1 MWQWYVGGNR
11 RCRYLCVLENQVW
24 SLPTSQVQKHIAK
37 LESKS
42 KYWVHDDGLSIS
54 SQPLKIDCKKKN
66 SHIKLN
72 DSRSD
77 LFHSSYKIFV
87 CLVAQSCSTPC
98 SPTDCSLPDSS
109 VHGDS
114 PSMNTEVGC
123 HAPLLRIFPTQGS
136 NPGLLHCRQILYCLN
151 HQGSPIKVISKWYF

>member
-1 MWQWYVGGNR
+1 MWVGTGDVGIFVCQKTKSDLYPPLRSRNTQQNWNP
-11 RCRYLCVLENQVW
+11 NQSTESMMMVFPFHPNH
-24 SLPTSQVQKHIAK
+24 LKLIA
-37 LESKS
+37 
-42 KYWVHDDGLSIS
+42 
-54 SQPLKIDCKKKN
+54 KKN

-151 HQGSPIKVISKWYF
+151 HQGSPIKVISK

>member
-1 MWQWYVGGNR
+1 MWVGTGDVGIFVCQKTKSDLYPPLRSRNTQQNWNP
-11 RCRYLCVLENQVW
+11 NQSTESMMMVFPFHPNH
-24 SLPTSQVQKHIAK
+24 LKLIA
-37 LESKS
+37 
-42 KYWVHDDGLSIS
+42 
-54 SQPLKIDCKKKN
+54 KKKN

-151 HQGSPIKVISKWYF
+151 HQGSPIKVISK

>member
-24 SLPTSQVQKHIAK
+24 SLPTSWVQKHIAK

-42 KYWVHDDGLSIS
+42 KYWAVMMVFPFHPNHLQLIA
-54 SQPLKIDCKKKN
+54 KKN
-66 SHIKLN
+66 SHTKLN

-77 LFHSSYKIFV
+77 LFHSSYKMLV
-87 CLVAQSCSTPC
+87 CLVAQSCSTLCNPV
-98 SPTDCSLPDSS
+98 DCSLPDSS

-123 HAPLLRIFPTQGS
+123 HAPLPRIFPTQGS
-136 NPGLLHCRQILYCLN
+136 NSGLLHCRQILYCLN